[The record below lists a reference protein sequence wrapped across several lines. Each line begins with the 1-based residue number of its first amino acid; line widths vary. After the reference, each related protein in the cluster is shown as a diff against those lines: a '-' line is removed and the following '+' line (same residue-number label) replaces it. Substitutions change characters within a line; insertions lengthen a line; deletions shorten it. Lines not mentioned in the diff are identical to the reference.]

1 MSLMHLFNNVQ
12 IMPQRIMPEC
22 DNQTFRAMLAAID
35 KCNNEA
41 IVHVMLILYLL
52 IINLF
57 G

>member
-1 MSLMHLFNNVQ
+1 
-12 IMPQRIMPEC
+12 MPQRIMPEC